1 MGRNGW
7 LRLGNKEDIW
17 FGNRRKRIT
26 FSYRSTLFILRIL
39 SNGEIEVEYLEESCR
54 LRGGGGVEG
63 PILTHAHLI
72 QFSTVG
78 TLNRHVKKVHKLPAG
93 QEALDTH
100 ESEDTNPILYQTLC
114 K

>member
-1 MGRNGW
+1 M
-7 LRLGNKEDIW
+7 
-17 FGNRRKRIT
+17 
-26 FSYRSTLFILRIL
+26 
-39 SNGEIEVEYLEESCR
+39 
-54 LRGGGGVEG
+54 EG
-63 PILTHAHLI
+63 PILTHAHWM